1 VVPRRATD
9 SLYWLAITSLL
20 LQGGWLE
27 PNLVAITKA
36 ARPCLAMALA
46 TMLSLC
52 SPVGEE

>member
-1 VVPRRATD
+1 MVPRRATD